1 MGNRIKFVFILQN
14 LRYFTI
20 LGGENMFGRLGGTEL
35 LIILVVGFLIFG
47 PKKLPEIGKSF
58 GDTVREFK
66 KSSKGLENEI
76 KEAIE
81 E

>member
-1 MGNRIKFVFILQN
+1 
-14 LRYFTI
+14 
-20 LGGENMFGRLGGTEL
+20 MFGRLGGTEL